1 MINSLKLK
9 IPVFAS
15 YLNPAA
21 KGMVDQLL
29 VDLKTKLRTFAVEPE
44 FKICDQK
51 HIQPD
56 ILAGFHRTSQYHVC
70 LIATGGTESLCV
82 EYASLLHKLSPEKP
96 IIFLTHPYMNSLAA
110 GLEARCKLVY
120 DARPVYMFHTSN
132 HLRVQNL
139 FSVLRARDHLT
150 QEGKHAGII
159 GPPSDWLV
167 ASNLETIGSKSEVWG
182 IDIHN
187 DIIGLNEVMKI
198 YESLPKNSSDIEQVA
213 RYFISQDAGLAAT
226 RPTDAKNEW
235 IWNNARFCVALKKII
250 DDYHLFG
257 LTLRCFDLIEKK
269 ITGCLS
275 LSYLNDIGVPAA
287 CEGDIPAMITM
298 MLAHS
303 ITGQPSFMANPV
315 HYNGKVMTLAHC
327 TIPTKMTTHVK
338 LRTHFESGTG
348 ASIQA
353 DLKNPDKPWTLS
365 RANLWENVMN
375 CEGN

>member
-1 MINSLKLK
+1 M
-9 IPVFAS
+9 
-15 YLNPAA
+15 
-21 KGMVDQLL
+21 
-29 VDLKTKLRTFAVEPE
+29 
-44 FKICDQK
+44 
-51 HIQPD
+51 
-56 ILAGFHRTSQYHVC
+56 
-70 LIATGGTESLCV
+70 
-82 EYASLLHKLSPEKP
+82 
-96 IIFLTHPYMNSLAA
+96 
-110 GLEARCKLVY
+110 
-120 DARPVYMFHTSN
+120 
-132 HLRVQNL
+132 L
-139 FSVLRARDHLT
+139 FRS
-150 QEGKHAGII
+150 
-159 GPPSDWLV
+159 
-167 ASNLETIGSKSEVWG
+167 
-182 IDIHN
+182 
-187 DIIGLNEVMKI
+187 KI
-198 YESLPKNSSDIEQVA
+198 YESLPKNSSDVEQVV

-375 CEGN
+375 CEEVVARNIETKSERRCRTQVQLEFKDEERLINYVHNLSGNHQILTEGPWVKTFQLYKQLFIH